1 MIQLELGR
9 NPRSAVFR
17 IRCGNESLVY
27 EQLERNL
34 SGRKSKITEDKNV
47 EKKTVENNL
56 NKDEINKNKLEKKD
70 KEQKN
75 EKITEEIKK
84 KNQGEIK
91 K

>member
-1 MIQLELGR
+1 MELGWEE
-9 NPRSAVFR
+9 VFG
-17 IRCGNESLVY
+17 IELSKDAINKANSFIKKKIYNGSFESNNYKSHTCECGQV
-27 EQLERNL
+27 
-34 SGRKSKITEDKNV
+34 T
-47 EKKTVENNL
+47 ENNL

>member
-1 MIQLELGR
+1 MRRAKLYYL
-9 NPRSAVFR
+9 
-17 IRCGNESLVY
+17 
-27 EQLERNL
+27 RNL

-75 EKITEEIKK
+75 EKITEEFKK